1 MITLMSLTE
10 EERDEYAEI
19 VAVIADYQKYI
30 NLHHLH
36 CCKMEGDSWVF
47 VPEMEERNKIF
58 YEGWPERKKKIIARI
73 KADKYFVRN
82 GKIGDKKELRKKDAK
97 YEDLTVYYSLQR
109 KFFALQGILAD
120 IINSVCNK
128 IHLNALL
135 RKLHYLNASSR
146 SCVLL
151 RHKAALNEHSPT
163 RIASDKHIYRLIA
176 FINRSCKR

>member
-97 YEDLTVYYSLQR
+97 YEDLTVYYSLKS
-109 KFFALQGILAD
+109 KFFALEKILSQ
-120 IINSVCNK
+120 NSNVSLVAH
-128 IHLNALL
+128 INALRQRRAEL
-135 RKLHYLNASSR
+135 EEKTITTSLAGVERASKEKLSET
-146 SCVLL
+146 VV
-151 RHKAALNEHSPT
+151 EMT
-163 RIASDKHIYRLIA
+163 TLIPEKPKTK
-176 FINRSCKR
+176 N